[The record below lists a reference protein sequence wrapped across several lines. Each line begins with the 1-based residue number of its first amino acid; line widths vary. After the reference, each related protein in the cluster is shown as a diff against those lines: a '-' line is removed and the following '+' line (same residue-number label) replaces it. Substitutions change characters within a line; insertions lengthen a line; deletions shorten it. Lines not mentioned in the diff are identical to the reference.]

1 MHRHVACSSSL
12 YSCMLKGGVM
22 FLMLSGGL
30 YNTYVQLSS
39 MLLPLKSGVWMLYL
53 RRSIVKA
60 MVFPVVMYGCESS
73 TVKKAEC

>member
-1 MHRHVACSSSL
+1 
-12 YSCMLKGGVM
+12 M

>member
-1 MHRHVACSSSL
+1 
-12 YSCMLKGGVM
+12 MLKGGVM

-73 TVKKAEC
+73 TVKKAEH

>member
-1 MHRHVACSSSL
+1 
-12 YSCMLKGGVM
+12 MLKGGVM

-53 RRSIVKA
+53 SRSVVKA
-60 MVFPVVMYGCESS
+60 MVFPVVMCGCESW
-73 TVKKAEC
+73 TVKKAEH

>member
-1 MHRHVACSSSL
+1 
-12 YSCMLKGGVM
+12 M

-53 RRSIVKA
+53 SRSVVKA
-60 MVFPVVMYGCESS
+60 MVFPVVMCGCESW
-73 TVKKAEC
+73 TVKKAEH